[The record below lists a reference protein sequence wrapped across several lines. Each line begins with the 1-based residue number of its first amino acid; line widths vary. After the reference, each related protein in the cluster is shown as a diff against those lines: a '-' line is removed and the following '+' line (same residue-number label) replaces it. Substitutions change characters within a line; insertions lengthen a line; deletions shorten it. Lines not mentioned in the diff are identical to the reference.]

1 MCSYVIFFFHST
13 CFQIKKLPLRRQ
25 ACGFHSVKR
34 ISGQAPALLDFR
46 LRFATPRAGLTPRH
60 LPRRA
65 SPAAAERVDDASPAP
80 VPTRGTVHLP
90 PRGAEPRPSAQ
101 GEGSSHGADDPP
113 TPQASSRPSSSGAL
127 QSALSSVAPRS
138 WMCRSLGTAC
148 SNTLQALSGI
158 Y

>member
-1 MCSYVIFFFHST
+1 MTLYGKERRKGSVLVCYFFFHST

-113 TPQASSRPSSSGAL
+113 RPKPAAGLLALAHSSL
-127 QSALSSVAPRS
+127 RS
-138 WMCRSLGTAC
+138 PPWLLGPGCA
-148 SNTLQALSGI
+148 GV
-158 Y
+158 